1 MSFRV
6 RDKVSYSIFRMSTA
20 GQTFWEQN
28 YVALNLL
35 GLKFSAKESKEINL
49 YKLTQISLYMKKI

>member
-1 MSFRV
+1 MSLRV
-6 RDKVSYSIFRMSTA
+6 RDKVSYSIFRMPTA
-20 GQTFWEQN
+20 GQTFWEQT

-35 GLKFSAKESKEINL
+35 GLNFSAKESKEINL